1 MVGIRLQDW
10 PYIKTALGKCN
21 LFIKSNIYRINGATQ
36 PGRTAHV
43 SEYIDAMSA
52 RGGSRKISDRVPTI
66 NNYSLHRYM
75 YIYIVIFFGI

>member
-21 LFIKSNIYRINGATQ
+21 LFIKSNIYRINRATQ

-52 RGGSRKISDRVPTI
+52 RGGSRKKSDKVPT
-66 NNYSLHRYM
+66 NNYIAYTDTC
-75 YIYIVIFFGI
+75 IYIW